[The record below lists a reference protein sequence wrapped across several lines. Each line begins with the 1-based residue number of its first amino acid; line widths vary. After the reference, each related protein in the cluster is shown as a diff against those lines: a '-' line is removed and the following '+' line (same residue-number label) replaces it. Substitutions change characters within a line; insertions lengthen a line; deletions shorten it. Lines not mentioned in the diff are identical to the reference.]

1 VSVAPRRARHRHP
14 SRTRGRTRGRTQAA
28 RRQQSLGGNIGRE
41 WPGEQVALPDVAAH
55 LAQRFEL
62 AFRLDAL
69 GDHADVQSVGER
81 DDGIDDRPVDVPS
94 IPDTNVRST

>member
-1 VSVAPRRARHRHP
+1 VSVAPRRTRHRHP
-14 SRTRGRTRGRTQAA
+14 SRTRGRPQAA
-28 RRQQSLGGNIGRE
+28 RRQQSLGGIGRE

-81 DDGIDDRPVDVPS
+81 DDCIDDRPVDVPS